1 MKKSLKILYII
12 NIIVIIISFTLN
24 LISFSYEKI
33 LLGLSLFIISIFLL
47 LLAFILFIICV
58 IIGVINIK
66 NQQSKKKNII
76 IMLIIMLVL
85 IIISGSLP
93 FVINNINDS
102 IIKNKLENIS
112 KVLTKNIKN
121 ESKNTYVYLYD
132 DLEKIYNNINDA
144 NIKENSY
151 ITNYE
156 NKIYVCI
163 SNGKQKLEGYENELK
178 LLNINSFNEDCDY
191 DFSYIYNTDND
202 TYKADGET
210 YLKAYLEDKYNIK
223 ISDVVIDFECGL
235 FSCNIEGYDVQTAD
249 ISFRADAKVN
259 NNKIRVTDNY
269 YETIN
274 NLNDKDKIIYS
285 IKNYTLNYLNIDDL
299 TINSSIFDI
308 YWLNDSQ
315 IIISTS
321 YDKNDTYKFLQSL
334 GEYLKNNNINCN
346 IIINRKIMQNN
357 SIAIDFAMNL
367 IVNNNDFVINE

>member
-12 NIIVIIISFTLN
+12 NIIIIIISFTLN

-112 KVLTKNIKN
+112 KVLTENIKN

-132 DLEKIYNNINDA
+132 DLEKIYNNINDT

-223 ISDVVIDFECGL
+223 ISSVKVNYECGL
-235 FSCNIEGYDVQTAD
+235 FECDIKGYNVNTAD
-249 ISFRADAKVN
+249 TLFKADVN
-259 NNKIRVTDNY
+259 IKNNKIIVTDNY
-269 YETIN
+269 HETIN
-274 NLNDKDKIIYS
+274 NLSNNDKIIYN
-285 IKNYTLNYLNIDDL
+285 IKSYTLNYLNVEDF
-299 TINSSIFDI
+299 NSNANIYDI

-315 IIISTS
+315 ITISTT
-321 YDKNDTYKFLQSL
+321 YDKNDTYKYLQSL

-357 SIAIDFAMNL
+357 NIAIDYAMNL
-367 IVNNNDFVINE
+367 IVSNNNFVINE